1 MNANALGLPAP
12 DGRRGGFILPVAL
25 VALVLL
31 TMVSSAGLY
40 SARNDFRAARAV
52 HHAAVALAAA
62 DAGASRT
69 MATWAQSVPVLP
81 VAGDSIVID
90 WQALP
95 DGSEYRSV
103 VYRSPVGGGG
113 SAPSRVMVHT
123 TGRVRP
129 PGMARRT
136 VVTILDVVAGGALCC
151 EAAFKVQRRLRV
163 ENRDPSDPVPELD
176 GTDRNP
182 PGWGGFCPSPLTDV
196 PGVVTSDQTGI
207 VERRFGDIAGGPP
220 IVEDPTI
227 TATDF
232 ADFGVAT
239 FADLVSQADLTFG
252 PLRLRRNV
260 VQPVV
265 GGGLCD
271 TAAPFNWGSP
281 GNPGGPC
288 GSYAPVIHV
297 SGNLQIQSGI
307 EGQGVLLV
315 DGNLNVTGDFDF
327 YGLVIVQGR
336 LRIRGPGSIYGA
348 AIVRGGVAGNRQSEI
363 SRGGKV
369 SYSSCAVTRAQA
381 GLTLSSGAARAA
393 GRSWFEVIG

>member
-1 MNANALGLPAP
+1 MNANAFDRPAP

-31 TMVSSAGLY
+31 TMLTSAGLY
-40 SARNDFRAARAV
+40 SARNDFRAARAA

-136 VVTILDVVAGGALCC
+136 VVTILDVAAGGTLCC

-163 ENRDPSDPVPELD
+163 ENRDPGDPLPELD

-196 PGVVTSDQTGI
+196 PGVVTSDQTRI
-207 VERRFGDIAGGPP
+207 VERRSGDIEGAPP
-220 IVEDPTI
+220 IVEDTTI
-227 TATDF
+227 TASDF

-239 FADLVSQADLTFG
+239 YADLVSQADLTFG
-252 PLRLRRNV
+252 QIGLQGDA

-265 GGGLCD
+265 VGGLCD

-297 SGNLQIQSGI
+297 SGNLRIQDGI

-315 DGNLNVTGDFDF
+315 DGDLNIDDDFNF
-327 YGLVIVQGR
+327 YGLVIVQGH
-336 LRIRGPGSIYGA
+336 LQLTGPGRIYGA
-348 AIVRGGVAGNRQSEI
+348 VMVRGDLDGRAGSEI
-363 SRGGKV
+363 SGGGKIF
-369 SYSSCAVTRAQA
+369 YSSCAVTRAQA
-381 GLTLSSGAARAA
+381 GLSLSTGPARAA